1 MCGIA
6 GIYNT
11 SGEGIN
17 ISRLKEMSSIIA
29 YRGPDDFGYTLIKTQ
44 SGKHISFKESANSL
58 AASDNFNLGFAHRRL
73 SIIDFSEDG
82 HQPMCNE
89 NSSIWLTYNGEIY
102 NYIELSSELKN
113 KGHVFRSKTDSE
125 VIIHAY
131 EEWGL
136 ECFSLFNGMW
146 ALALWDTN
154 KRRLIL
160 SRDRFGVKPVYY
172 ISKEGTFSFAS
183 EIKSL
188 VLTRRERPIPN
199 RKAIYKFL
207 KYGLID
213 TDDSTFF
220 EGVCSIP
227 SGNYLIITE
236 NGVES
241 VKYWN
246 ITSNPKIAPFE
257 INPSQVTDKFKELF
271 IDSIR
276 LRLRSDVP
284 VGTCLSGGID
294 SSSIVYV
301 LSSILGQKLSA
312 FSSFYRD
319 KGFEEEMYID
329 IVSKDCG
336 LKSFKTNPD
345 GRDFLE
351 VMRKIVWHLDQ
362 PTSDSGV
369 YSMWHVMKLAQPEVK
384 VLLDGQGG
392 DELLGGYFLFW
403 YVYLHSRLM
412 KSPFQSIWNTLEFSN
427 INELNP
433 LVPLFRVLFPYHAIQ
448 LGRNIKTRFDNI
460 FTDDFKSY
468 SDGFR
473 KQYFSGEN
481 VFSDPTKN
489 MMIQALTSFMLP
501 HLLRNE
507 DRISMAF
514 SLESRLPF
522 LDYRIVEFCFSCPSS
537 LKFQDGRSKVLLRNA
552 MGGIVNESILS
563 RFDKKG
569 FPTPAKKWFIHYYK
583 DEVMDIIESREFKER
598 GIFNTKKLRGLFSG
612 FFRSKY
618 DISSDISRIIMLDYW
633 FRIFIEGKY
642 DH

>member
-1 MCGIA
+1 MCGIV

-17 ISRLKEMSSIIA
+17 ISRLKEMSRLIA

-44 SGKHISFKESANSL
+44 TGKHISFKESANPL
-58 AASDNFNLGFAHRRL
+58 AASDNYNLGLAHRRL
-73 SIIDFSEDG
+73 SIIDLSEDG

-89 NSSIWLTYNGEIY
+89 DGTIWIVYNGEVY
-102 NYIELSSELKN
+102 NYLELAMQLKSL
-113 KGHVFRSKTDSE
+113 GHIFKSKTDSE

-136 ECFSLFNGMW
+136 DCFSLFNGMW
-146 ALALWDTN
+146 ALALWDTD

-160 SRDRFGVKPVYY
+160 SRDRLGVKPVYY

-188 VLTRRERPIPN
+188 VLTQTERSIPN

-220 EGVCSIP
+220 EGVFSVP

-236 NGVES
+236 NGIES
-241 VKYWN
+241 VKYWDITNN
-246 ITSNPKIAPFE
+246 IEIAPSE
-257 INPSQVTDKFKELF
+257 IDPSQVIDKFKELF

-284 VGTCLSGGID
+284 VGVCLSGGMD

-301 LSSILGQKLSA
+301 LSSFLGQKLSA
-312 FSSFYRD
+312 FSSFYNE

-329 IVSKDCG
+329 IVSRDCG
-336 LKSFKTNPD
+336 LKSLKTSPD
-345 GRDFLE
+345 GSDFLE
-351 VMRKIVWHLDQ
+351 LMRKIVWHLDQ
-362 PTSDSGV
+362 PASDSGV
-369 YSMWHVMKLAQPEVK
+369 YSMWHVMRLARPEVK

-392 DELLGGYFLFW
+392 DELLGGYFFFW
-403 YVYLHSRLM
+403 YVYLNSILM
-412 KSPFQSIWNTLEFSN
+412 KSPIQFVRDALKLSK
-427 INELNP
+427 INSVNP
-433 LVPLFRVLFPYHAIQ
+433 LIIIFRSTFPYLSIQ
-448 LGRNIKTRFDNI
+448 LGRNIKTWFDNI
-460 FTDDFKSY
+460 FTNDFKSY

-489 MMIQALTSFMLP
+489 IMIQALTSFMLP
-501 HLLRNE
+501 QLLRNE

-514 SLESRLPF
+514 SLESRLPY
-522 LDYRIVEFCFSCPSS
+522 LDYRIVEFCFSLPTFV
-537 LKFQDGRSKVLLRNA
+537 KFRGSVTKVLLRDA
-552 MGGIVNESILS
+552 MSGIVNEKVLN
-563 RFDKKG
+563 RFDKLG
-569 FPTPAKKWFIHYYK
+569 FPTPTKKWLFQYCK
-583 DEVMDIIESREFKER
+583 DEVIDIVESREFKER
-598 GIFNTKKLRGLFSG
+598 GIFNTKRLRGLLDG
-612 FFRSKY
+612 FFGGKY
-618 DISSDISRIIMLDYW
+618 DISSDISRILMIDYW
-633 FRIFIEGKY
+633 FRDFIE
-642 DH
+642 